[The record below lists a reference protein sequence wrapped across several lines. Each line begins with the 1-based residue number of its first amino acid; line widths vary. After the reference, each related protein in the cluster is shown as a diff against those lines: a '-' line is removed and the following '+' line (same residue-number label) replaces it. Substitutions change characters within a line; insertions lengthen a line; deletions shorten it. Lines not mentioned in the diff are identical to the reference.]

1 MIWLL
6 LTLWVLVVGLAAGC
20 LLKKRFRWL
29 GWGVI
34 LATLLAVGLVAAG
47 MAICWDAPENEEG
60 LEADYGLLLGCALE
74 HGQATDEMVRRC
86 ETALNW
92 MQENPHRYLVASGGD
107 PGGQGRTEAAV
118 MAAWLRNHGAKPDR
132 ILIEDQARDTR
143 ENLRYSKTILQQM
156 QQQTDTVAIITS
168 EYHQTRAGFLAR
180 QNGQQALHIS
190 CETPVMAHLF
200 AAVREVYSFVKA
212 LWQTA

>member
-1 MIWLL
+1 
-6 LTLWVLVVGLAAGC
+6 
-20 LLKKRFRWL
+20 
-29 GWGVI
+29 
-34 LATLLAVGLVAAG
+34 
-47 MAICWDAPENEEG
+47 
-60 LEADYGLLLGCALE
+60 
-74 HGQATDEMVRRC
+74 
-86 ETALNW
+86 
-92 MQENPHRYLVASGGD
+92 
-107 PGGQGRTEAAV
+107 
-118 MAAWLRNHGAKPDR
+118 
-132 ILIEDQARDTR
+132 
-143 ENLRYSKTILQQM
+143 M